1 MIALNN
7 KQLGSYKLIE
17 LIGKGGMAEVWLA
30 NQLTLNRHVALKI
43 IPETYE
49 DGDVNRLVE
58 RFSREAHS
66 IAQLDHPNI
75 LPVIDYGNAE
85 GYLYLVTPYVP
96 GGNLQ
101 QHLRRAPLERE
112 TTFNIFEQLLAGLNF
127 AHRRGI
133 IHRDLKP
140 GNVLLYDNERAVIA
154 DFGVAKFEND
164 NLALTQPGMILGSP
178 EYMAPEQ
185 FMGEAEYRSDLYS
198 LGIILYQMLLGRLPF
213 TGVTPWEI
221 GLRHLNEAVPL
232 SNQNLPLPLELFLAK
247 ALQKQPEDRFADASD
262 MLSALR
268 QAKAYLS
275 PVELSVASPSPDPSQ
290 PTEAFPTKVI
300 QNVLTQQP
308 DAPGT
313 LSLQTRSNPA
323 DQSLP
328 PTAPPLLTTDDPAQ
342 PGPVK
347 ISHPLPGQSQPKPPD
362 VLAARPVQAPPKGVG
377 IPRLQPIASE
387 TSGTLPHLTKSG
399 SLARPRRKR
408 LPLPILLGALFLL
421 LLAVSLAVLLVM
433 LNPGSPKPVTVG
445 SVTATTAPVTT
456 AAISTSSKP
465 TLTSEIP
472 KTPLPPSPTTAR
484 AGILTGLT
492 TTTPATPHPAMT
504 VLIGG
509 TTGSSATVS
518 INLKAENGTGATG
531 KATITDA
538 GNGLIGVTVSM
549 VGLGLGQHG
558 LHINQGRCETESP
571 EQLVYKLQP
580 LDADSD
586 FKAELTTVLKAD
598 FATITNGKY
607 YLDVLNYYNDVYYSA
622 SCGNIGR

>member
-7 KQLGSYKLIE
+7 QQLGSYKLIE

-75 LPVIDYGNAE
+75 LPVIDYGNAQD
-85 GYLYLVTPYVP
+85 YLYLVTPYVP

-101 QHLRRAPLERE
+101 QHLRREPLGRE
-112 TTFNIFEQLLAGLNF
+112 ATFNIFEQLLAGLNF

-140 GNVLLYDNERAVIA
+140 GNILLYDNERAVIA

-198 LGIILYQMLLGRLPF
+198 LGIIFYQMLLGRLPF

-232 SNQNLPLPLELFLAK
+232 ANQKLPLSLELFLSK
-247 ALQKQPEDRFADASD
+247 ALQKQPEDRFADAGE

-268 QAKAYLS
+268 QARAYLS
-275 PVELSVASPSPDPSQ
+275 PVELGAASPTPNPAQSAA
-290 PTEAFPTKVI
+290 AFPTKVI

-313 LSLQTRSNPA
+313 LSLQTGSNPVN
-323 DQSLP
+323 QPLPSPTPPSL
-328 PTAPPLLTTDDPAQ
+328 LSNVVPAQ
-342 PGPVK
+342 AGLVNPP
-347 ISHPLPGQSQPKPPD
+347 SPGQLQSKLPIIPT
-362 VLAARPVQAPPKGVG
+362 AARPVQAPSSGVG
-377 IPRLQPIASE
+377 LPGRQPVASE
-387 TSGTLPHLTKSG
+387 TSGTLPRLTRSG
-399 SLARPRRKR
+399 SLSRPSRKR
-408 LPLPILLGALFLL
+408 LPLPLLLGALGLL
-421 LLAVSLAVLLVM
+421 LVAVGLAVLLVM

-445 SVTATTAPVTT
+445 AVTATTAPVTT
-456 AAISTSSKP
+456 VASPTTSKS

-472 KTPLPPSPTTAR
+472 KTPLPPSPTTTR
-484 AGILTGLT
+484 AGLLTGLT
-492 TTTPATPHPAMT
+492 TTSAPTRPATTAP
-504 VLIGG
+504 VGG
-509 TTGSSATVS
+509 TTGSVAAVS
-518 INLKAENGTGATG
+518 VNLKAINGTGATG
-531 KATITDA
+531 KATLSDA
-538 GNGLIGVTVSM
+538 GNSQVGITVSM
-549 VGLGLGQHG
+549 VGLGQGQHG
-558 LHINQGRCETESP
+558 FHINQGRCETESP

-580 LDADSD
+580 LEADAD
-586 FKAELTTVLKAD
+586 FKADLTIVLKAD